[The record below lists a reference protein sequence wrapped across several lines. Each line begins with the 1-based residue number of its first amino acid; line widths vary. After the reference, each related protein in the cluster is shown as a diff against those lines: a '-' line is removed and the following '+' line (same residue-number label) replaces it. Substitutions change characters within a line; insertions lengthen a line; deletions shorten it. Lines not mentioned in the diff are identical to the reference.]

1 MIIITILGIIFYTLL
16 AFLTAS
22 FLGNISTLLFIG
34 LFYLL
39 PLVVNAISVNLASFK
54 KKKRLLPLTLIFPT
68 LSLLSYTLF
77 SKLVLSGSA
86 WENFVERNS
95 VQAHDF
101 SVEISGNLLDMSQII
116 FVTLLYF
123 SLSGLNY
130 LIQNKKKGKNK
141 NAQDRKFIQTI

>member
-39 PLVVNAISVNLASFK
+39 PLIVNTISVNSASLKEK
-54 KKKRLLPLTLIFPT
+54 KLLLPLTLIFPT
-68 LSLLSYTLF
+68 LSLLSYILF
-77 SKLVLSGSA
+77 STLVSSGSA
-86 WENFVERNS
+86 WESFVERNS
-95 VQAHDF
+95 VQTHDF
-101 SVEISGNLLDMSQII
+101 AVKISGDLLDVSQIV

-130 LIQNKKKGKNK
+130 LIQNKKRGKNK
-141 NAQDRKFIQTI
+141 NA

>member
-39 PLVVNAISVNLASFK
+39 PLIVNTISVNSASFK
-54 KKKRLLPLTLIFPT
+54 EKKLLLPITLIFPT
-68 LSLLSYTLF
+68 LSYILF
-77 SKLVLSGSA
+77 STLVSSGSA

-95 VQAHDF
+95 VQTHDF
-101 SVEISGNLLDMSQII
+101 AVKISGNLLDVSQIV

-130 LIQNKKKGKNK
+130 LIQNKKRGKNK
-141 NAQDRKFIQTI
+141 NA

>member
-39 PLVVNAISVNLASFK
+39 PLIVNTISVNSASFK
-54 KKKRLLPLTLIFPT
+54 EKKLLLPLTLIFPT
-68 LSLLSYTLF
+68 LSLLSYILF
-77 SKLVLSGSA
+77 STLVSSGSA

-95 VQAHDF
+95 VQTHDF
-101 SVEISGNLLDMSQII
+101 AVKISGNLLDVSQIV

-130 LIQNKKKGKNK
+130 LIQNKKRGKNK
-141 NAQDRKFIQTI
+141 NA